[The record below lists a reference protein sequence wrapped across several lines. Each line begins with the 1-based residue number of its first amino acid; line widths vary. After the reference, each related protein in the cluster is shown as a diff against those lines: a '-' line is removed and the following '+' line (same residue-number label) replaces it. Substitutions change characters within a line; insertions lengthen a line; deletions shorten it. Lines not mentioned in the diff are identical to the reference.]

1 VNQASTVTGAVAFT
15 DIVGFT
21 AFTAEQ
27 GDEQAV
33 AVLSAQDRIVHD
45 HLPPGARLVKQL
57 GDGLLL
63 WFPTAVGALTTC
75 VALQHAFRHQGAG
88 GMPSLWVRMGIHWGD
103 QSAWEDDLVGHVVN
117 VAARIVDLAAP
128 QEILVSEALLRA
140 SDGAA
145 EGVRLEP
152 VGPALMKGVPDP
164 VWLYRVDA
172 GGG

>member
-1 VNQASTVTGAVAFT
+1 VTDPATVEGAVVFT

-33 AVLSAQDRIVHD
+33 AVLSAQDRIVQE
-45 HLPPGARLVKQL
+45 HLPEGARLVKQL
-57 GDGLLL
+57 GDGLML
-63 WFPTAVGALTTC
+63 WFPTAAGAVVTC
-75 VALQHAFRHQGAG
+75 VALQRAFRHQGAG
-88 GMPSLWVRMGIHWGD
+88 GMPSLWVRMGLHWGE
-103 QSAWEDDLVGHVVN
+103 QTAWEDDLVGHVVN

-128 QEILVSEALLRA
+128 QEILVSEAVLQA
-140 SDGAA
+140 QGGPDDGI
-145 EGVRLEP
+145 RFDP

-172 GGG
+172 GGA